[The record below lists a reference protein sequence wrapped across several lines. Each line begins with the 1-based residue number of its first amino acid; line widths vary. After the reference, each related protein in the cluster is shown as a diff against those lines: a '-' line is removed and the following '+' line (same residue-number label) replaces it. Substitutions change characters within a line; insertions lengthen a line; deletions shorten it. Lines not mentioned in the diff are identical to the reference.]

1 VNPEEW
7 LASLPTAA
15 VLLLL
20 ARELRDVSRI
30 MGRIEG
36 VLWTLAQPP
45 DRGTDVRSDRRGFP
59 GEA

>member
-36 VLWTLAQPP
+36 VLWTLAHPV
-45 DRGTDVRSDRRGFP
+45 DRGSDVRSDRRSFP